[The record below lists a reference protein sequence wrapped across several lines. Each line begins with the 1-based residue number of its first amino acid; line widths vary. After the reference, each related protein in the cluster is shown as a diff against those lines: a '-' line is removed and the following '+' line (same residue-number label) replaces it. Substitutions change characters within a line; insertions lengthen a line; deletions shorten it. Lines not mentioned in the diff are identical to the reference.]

1 MLTIQ
6 EVGTEI
12 LGNSPR
18 NLYVFVGPEYGIKKK
33 YISIIKE
40 HYGEMKECSTM
51 SEIIQLMSTKHFVPL
66 KPMLYVVRYDDE
78 FVSSLSEPAAHKLLS
93 LKIAGTV
100 VCIYDSEKQATKLDK
115 FLPNNTVRIDNVNTA
130 FKIKYLH
137 SDFPHLPD
145 KLINL
150 AAEYGSDYNEAQN
163 ICSSMSQ
170 VAPEELFVLSDQQ
183 LLALFG
189 KHSECTETEIKIG
202 VASKNFAHLM
212 KLAESYPGEVDSIFY
227 TILSTLLELD
237 KLLTNKYAQSD
248 LREYVK
254 RWTALD
260 IYNMFMQT
268 YNAIKQ
274 LRSYATDAKSS
285 LIYVLSLMKF
295 SPIPSVEFMEG
306 D

>member
-12 LGNSPR
+12 LGNTPR
-18 NLYVFVGPEYGIKKK
+18 SLYVFVGPEYGIKKK
-33 YISIIKE
+33 YLSILKD
-40 HYGEMKECSTM
+40 HYGEAKECAAM
-51 SEIIQLMSTKHFVPL
+51 SEIIQLMSTKHFIPL
-66 KPMLYVVRYDDE
+66 KPTLYVVRYDDD
-78 FVSSLSEPAAHKLLS
+78 FVASLSDASAHKLLS
-93 LKIAGTV
+93 LKIVGTV
-100 VCIYDSEKQATKLDK
+100 VCIYDSEKHATKLDK
-115 FLPNNTVRIDNVNTA
+115 FLPDNTVRIDNVSTA

-163 ICSSMSQ
+163 MCASMSQ
-170 VAPEELFVLSDQQ
+170 VPPEELFALSDRKI
-183 LLALFG
+183 LELFG
-189 KHSECTETEIKIG
+189 KYSECTEAEIKAG
-202 VASKNFAHLM
+202 VASKNFAYLM
-212 KLAESYPGEVDSIFY
+212 KLAESYPREVDSILY

-237 KLLTNKYAQSD
+237 KLLTNTYAQSD

-254 RWTALD
+254 RWTAAD

-285 LIYVLSLMKF
+285 LIYILSLLKF
-295 SPIPSVEFMEG
+295 SPIPSVEFMEE